1 MIPNQDVVDAI
12 ESGITHVTRRVELY
26 ESDGIT
32 PFYPNRSTEDIY
44 RLIGG
49 GINIDSGR
57 AERRAI
63 DLTLDNVDNK
73 LRPDP
78 EGGFWYDKVIKPY
91 RGVRYASRNY
101 KPKILI
107 IESPNWNAANI
118 LKGVFSSLGYVRV
131 EINLAATTLSELS
144 GYAIIVADGGA
155 NAITKSTLLRQAWLA
170 GFDIFTKGL
179 GNGIGELPW
188 VTTEFSFTNVAPL
201 SITPRTFDTPLA
213 GGWSAENEGSVNGV
227 GITGIDADARGIA
240 TSLNDSTTHFTA
252 TLKDN
257 GSARWFDYKPN
268 AIGTQAKAL
277 FLNALRWLWNYTP
290 YQEWETPLGMF
301 LIDNMK
307 TQSFPN
313 QLSLSGRDFTK
324 KCLGSKLE
332 HNMSFDA
339 NTKVNDLLRAV
350 AANAGITR
358 IKLDSNSSDI
368 LGTKIDAPRGT
379 ERWTLMTDA
388 ANFAQQDIYFDLDGF
403 LTSSPWPDPTLGSPL
418 ASFKT
423 GASGNL
429 ASFDRSTN
437 DSRIYNHIVV
447 TGTAASND
455 PLALGYYGEAINDNP
470 SSPTRRER
478 IGDRTYF
485 YTSSFFTS
493 DAQCQAHAQALL
505 GQTAFEQYELNLASF
520 VYPWMDAGI
529 VIDFQEPDN
538 IAIDPTR
545 FVASTMTMPLDLSLM
560 VASAKRILFIEAE
573 DSSSEAA

>member
-26 ESDGIT
+26 ESDGVT
-32 PFYPNRSTEDIY
+32 PFYPNGSTEDIY

-49 GINIDSGR
+49 GITIDSSR
-57 AERRAI
+57 AERRAL
-63 DLTLDNVDNK
+63 DLTLDNIDNK
-73 LRPDP
+73 LRPNPD
-78 EGGFWYDKVIKPY
+78 GGFWYDKIIKPY

-101 KPKILI
+101 KPRILI
-107 IESPNWNAANI
+107 IESPSQNAANI
-118 LKGVFSSLGYVRV
+118 LKGVFSSLGHNRV
-131 EINLAATTLSELS
+131 DIDLTATTLSALS

-155 NAITKSTLLRQAWLA
+155 GAITKSALLQQAWAA

-179 GNGIGELPW
+179 GNGVGELPW
-188 VTTEFSFTNVAPL
+188 ATTEFAFTNVAPL
-201 SITPRTFDTPLA
+201 SITPRPFDTPLA
-213 GGWSAENEGSVNGV
+213 GGWSAEDEGSVNGI
-227 GITGIDADARGIA
+227 GITGIDADAQGIA
-240 TSLNDSTTHFTA
+240 TSLNDSSTHFTA
-252 TLKDN
+252 SLKGN

-268 AIGTQAKAL
+268 VIGTQAKAL
-277 FLNALRWLWNYTP
+277 FAKAFDWLWDYMP
-290 YQEWETPLGMF
+290 YREWETPLGMF
-301 LIDNMK
+301 QIDNMK

-313 QLSLSGRDFTK
+313 QLSLSARDFTK

-332 HNMSFDA
+332 SNMSFDM
-339 NTKVNDLLRAV
+339 NTKVNDLLVAL

-358 IKLDSNSSDI
+358 IKLDANSSDI
-368 LGTKIDAPRGT
+368 IGTKIDAPRGT

-388 ANFAQQDIYFDLDGF
+388 ANFIKHDIYFDLDGF

-423 GASGNL
+423 GAQGNL

-437 DSRIYNHIVV
+437 DSRIYNHIIV
-447 TGTAASND
+447 TGTQASDD
-455 PLALGYYGEAINDNP
+455 PFSLGYYGEAINDNP
-470 SSPTRRER
+470 SSPTRRGR

-493 DAQCQAHAQALL
+493 DAQCQAHAQALM

-520 VYPWMDAGI
+520 VYPWVDAGI

-538 IAIDPTR
+538 IIIDPIR

-560 VASAKRILFIEAE
+560 TASAKRILFIESE
-573 DSSSEAA
+573 DSSS